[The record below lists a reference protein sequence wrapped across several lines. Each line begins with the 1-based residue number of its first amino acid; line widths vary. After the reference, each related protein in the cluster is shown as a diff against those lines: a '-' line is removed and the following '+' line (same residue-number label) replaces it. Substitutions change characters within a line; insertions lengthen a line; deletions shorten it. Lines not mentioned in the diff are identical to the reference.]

1 MQKPKAKKIGKAA
14 LIFVGAIILLFVIGV
29 VVLLGWA
36 KETTGRQVL
45 DFEDKPKVSDY
56 VDVGVKVISSD
67 LNKKSIVVRVQI
79 VPHGNLAEGQGL
91 LTEKDTDLDL
101 LAQPLTV
108 YVSPGSQDYN
118 RTYLPGMYMTP
129 MDITLDTEGEVE
141 LYPWDDHE
149 ANFTVFVVRPVAG
162 GNPIPVPT
170 RVGFEGSE
178 PGLMLSVKLDKKRG
192 GAEATITILAT
203 RSTITKAVVWFSIAL
218 IWVLAGTVAV
228 MALLVLRGRKLEM
241 VMFPFAGTILFSMV
255 AFRNA
260 LPGAPPIGAL
270 SDYMG
275 AFWGY
280 ALVTLSVVA
289 FTVTWARRKDQ

>member
-1 MQKPKAKKIGKAA
+1 MKKPKAKRIGKAA
-14 LIFVGAIILLFVIGV
+14 LIFVGAIVLLFVIGIA
-29 VVLLGWA
+29 VLLGWA
-36 KETTGRQVL
+36 KETVGRQVL
-45 DFEDKPKVSDY
+45 YEDKKPSASEY
-56 VDVGVKVISSD
+56 VDVHARVISSD
-67 LNKKSIVVRVQI
+67 LNKKSIVVRI
-79 VPHGNLAEGQGL
+79 VVVPQGSLADNNP
-91 LTEKDTDLDL
+91 DTDL

-108 YVSPGSQDYN
+108 YVSPGTTDQN
-118 RTYLPGMYMTP
+118 RTYLPGAYISP
-129 MDITLDTEGEVE
+129 MDITLDTKGEAE

-149 ANFTVFVVRPVAG
+149 AKFMVYAVRPVPGAE
-162 GNPIPVPT
+162 PVPVPI
-170 RVGFEGSE
+170 RVFFEGSE
-178 PGLMLSVKLDKKRG
+178 PGLTLRVKVGKTIG
-192 GAEATITILAT
+192 GAKAAIKILAD
-203 RSTITKAVVWFSIAL
+203 RSTITKAVVWFSIVL

-228 MALLVLRGRKLEM
+228 MAGLVLKGRKLEM

>member
-1 MQKPKAKKIGKAA
+1 LKKPKAKRIGKAA
-14 LIFVGAIILLFVIGV
+14 LIFVGAIVLLFVIGIA
-29 VVLLGWA
+29 VLLGWA
-36 KETTGRQVL
+36 KETVGRQVL
-45 DFEDKPKVSDY
+45 YEDKKPLASEY
-56 VDVGVKVISSD
+56 VDVHARVISSD
-67 LNKKSIVVRVQI
+67 LNKKSIVVRI
-79 VPHGNLAEGQGL
+79 VVVPQGSLADNNP
-91 LTEKDTDLDL
+91 DTDL

-108 YVSPGSQDYN
+108 YVSPGTTDQN
-118 RTYLPGMYMTP
+118 RTYLPGAYISP
-129 MDITLDTEGEVE
+129 MDITLDTEGEAE

-149 ANFTVFVVRPVAG
+149 ATFTVYVVRPVPG
-162 GNPIPVPT
+162 GEPVPVTT

-178 PGLMLSVKLDKKRG
+178 PGLTLRVKVGKMIG
-192 GAEATITILAT
+192 GAKAAIKILAD
-203 RSTITKAVVWFSIAL
+203 RSTITKAVVWFSIVL

-228 MALLVLRGRKLEM
+228 MAGLVLKGRKLEM